1 MSYICR
7 FMFASLWFVNIQQ
20 KGKIGEKRIYIKIW
34 PKVKLNHG
42 NVFESAVCSV
52 HCIHVCMCNALLR
65 TKKLFSV
72 VNFSSYPRFLLIQ
85 VIFVDNFSLHRP
97 FCDLV
102 SFVEYTIEK
111 HTLRP
116 FLISICYPFV
126 SSSQNMNCD
135 CYLLLFFCSDRNAN
149 SEEEKKECLKNRK
162 YCELYVSF
170 IFYFSQNK
178 CSEPQK
184 NPYNSKRKICMGI
197 LSRFCCIS
205 VCAVRTVQCAFI
217 YNGFVSFGHARLCPV
232 SVNNKIRIFS

>member
-1 MSYICR
+1 M
-7 FMFASLWFVNIQQ
+7 
-20 KGKIGEKRIYIKIW
+20 
-34 PKVKLNHG
+34 
-42 NVFESAVCSV
+42 FESAVCSV
-52 HCIHVCMCNALLR
+52 HCIHVCMCNTLLR
-65 TKKLFSV
+65 TKTLFSV

-135 CYLLLFFCSDRNAN
+135 CYLLLFFVPIKTRIRKRKKRNVWKTGNIAN
-149 SEEEKKECLKNRK
+149 YMCRSFSIFRKINARNLK
-162 YCELYVSF
+162 
-170 IFYFSQNK
+170 
-178 CSEPQK
+178 K
-184 NPYNSKRKICMGI
+184 NPYNSQRKICMWI